1 MTPEIIE
8 ITKTSKG
15 LLSSLGIGTKKENV
29 VLKISHS
36 GLYYNSTLGDLG
48 IIQTDEIKSIEIGRA
63 QSSEVIKIELAD
75 NYDLKS
81 KLNKFRQKLSELYKK
96 ETGAEI
102 LIFPQ
107 DTDFDLKELNDLI
120 KKKLKK

>member
-15 LLSSLGIGTKKENV
+15 LLSSLGIGKKKENV
-29 VLKISHS
+29 VLKISDS
-36 GLYYNSTLGDLG
+36 GLYYNSTLGDIG
-48 IIQTDEIKSIEIGRA
+48 QINVDSIKSVELGKA

-75 NYDLKS
+75 NFNLKS
-81 KLNKFRQKLSELYKK
+81 KLNKFRHKLSELYKK

-107 DTDFDLKELNDLI
+107 DTDFDLKELNYLI

>member
-1 MTPEIIE
+1 MTPETIE

-15 LLSSLGIGTKKENV
+15 LLSSIGIGKKKRKI
-29 VLKISHS
+29 VLEISDS
-36 GLYYNSTLGDLG
+36 GLYYNSTLGNLG
-48 IIQTDEIKSIEIGRA
+48 EIQSDNIKSVEFGKA

-75 NYDLKS
+75 NFNLKS
-81 KLNKFRQKLSELYKK
+81 KLNTFTQKLSDLYKK

-107 DTDFDLKELNDLI
+107 DTDFELKELNTLI
-120 KKKLKK
+120 KNKLKK

>member
-1 MTPEIIE
+1 MIPETIE

-15 LLSSLGIGTKKENV
+15 LLSTLGIGKKKQNV
-29 VLKISHS
+29 VLKLTDK
-36 GLYYNSTLGDLG
+36 GLYYNSTLGDIGL
-48 IIQTDEIKSIEIGRA
+48 IQSDNIKTVEIGKV
-63 QSSEVIKIELAD
+63 QSREVIKIELSE